1 MHASTTLPTL
11 ALIASAV
18 ALAPIVADLLRAVR
32 LSGAVVEI
40 GLGIL
45 IGPSVFG
52 WAHRDTVIDTL
63 AEIGLVFLIFLAG
76 YEIDVPALK
85 GRPLRLASTGW
96 VVSLVLGLL
105 AGVLLAGEGASLKA
119 LMVGLAL
126 TTTALGTLLPIASD
140 AGLLDGPLGPHLLA
154 VGAAGEFGPIVAIA
168 LLLTGKD
175 PARTSVLL
183 VAFAALAVAAAV
195 AARRPLPPRMR
206 HLMSHTLHTSGQL
219 PVRVALVIV
228 AALVWIASTF
238 GLDILLGA
246 FAAGMVV
253 RLLVHAGED
262 TADIRLVEGKLEAV
276 GFGVFVPLFFVVS
289 GMRFD
294 LDALGHAGTLVK
306 VPLFLLAFLVVRG
319 LPVVALYRTAL
330 QPQLAAALALMAS
343 TALPLIVVITDLG
356 VSTGE
361 MSQADASALVGAG
374 LLSVLLLPSVGVVLA
389 GRAADT
395 MVG

>member
-18 ALAPIVADLLRAVR
+18 ALAPILADLLRSVR

-40 GLGIL
+40 VLGIL
-45 IGPSVFG
+45 IGPAVLG

-76 YEIDVPALK
+76 YEIDVPALR
-85 GRPLRLASTGW
+85 GLPLRLAGIGW
-96 VVSLVLGLL
+96 ACSLVLGIGGGL
-105 AGVLLAGEGASLKA
+105 LLAGEGVSLKA
-119 LMVGLAL
+119 LVVGLAL

-168 LLLTGKD
+168 LLLTGD
-175 PARTSVLL
+175 NPARTAAVLVL
-183 VAFAALAVAAAV
+183 FAVLAVAAAV
-195 AARRPLPPRMR
+195 VAGRPLPDRLR

-228 AALVWIASTF
+228 AALVWVASTF

-246 FAAGMVV
+246 FSAGMVV
-253 RLLVHAGED
+253 RLLVHAGESD
-262 TADIRLVEGKLEAV
+262 DDIHLVEGKLEAV

-294 LDALGHAGTLVK
+294 LDALGHAGTLAK
-306 VPLFLLAFLVVRG
+306 VPLFLLAFLLVRG
-319 LPVVALYRTAL
+319 LPVLVLYRRALGGRLTA
-330 QPQLAAALALMAS
+330 AMALMAS
-343 TALPLIVVITDLG
+343 TALPLVVVITDLG
-356 VSTGE
+356 VQTGE
-361 MSQADASALVGAG
+361 MTQADASALVGAG
-374 LLSVLLLPSVGVVLA
+374 LLSVLLLPSVGVAL
-389 GRAADT
+389 AADRMT
-395 MVG
+395 T